1 MAAAITEA
9 TFNNVGEVTVYLSGT
24 VAATGDWV
32 VLDSAFPGT
41 LDLVGRSFAKD
52 GDTDVLVWTY
62 PTLAVKAGVDST
74 TTQSVTYEGATAD
87 MRTSGGYYVYN
98 DSTLEV
104 MYVEV
109 DSGYDSTTGTL
120 TVQRGAL
127 GSTAVAIGE
136 NDVLQVL
143 NCIEIT
149 ANAGGFWAKFTPLPT
164 DPKVGILG

>member
-32 VLDSAFPGT
+32 VLDSAYPGT
-41 LDLVGRSFAKD
+41 LDLVGRAFVTGGAT
-52 GDTDVLVWTY
+52 DTLVWTY
-62 PTLAVKAGVDST
+62 PILAVKAGVDST
-74 TTQSVTYEGATAD
+74 TTQSVTYDGATAD

-109 DSGYDSTTGTL
+109 DDGYDSTTGTI

-127 GSTAVAIGE
+127 GSTAVNIGE
-136 NDVLQVL
+136 DDELQVL

-149 ANAGGFWAKFTPLPT
+149 ASAGGFWAKFTPLPT

>member
-1 MAAAITEA
+1 MAAAITEE

-24 VAATGDWV
+24 IAATGDWV

-41 LDLVGRSFAKD
+41 LDLVGRSFAT
-52 GDTDVLVWTY
+52 GGATDTLVWTY
-62 PTLAVKAGVDST
+62 PILAVKAGVDST
-74 TTQSVTYEGATAD
+74 TTQSVTYDGATAD

-109 DSGYDSTTGTL
+109 DDGYDSTTGTI

-127 GSTAVAIGE
+127 GSTAVNMIL
-136 NDVLQVL
+136 NTDFWYFTRHQVHKEL
-143 NCIEIT
+143 DC
-149 ANAGGFWAKFTPLPT
+149 LS
-164 DPKVGILG
+164 L